1 MSRPRTLA
9 AIGLML
15 FGLEVATGAVSV
27 VVVRLWA
34 GLTPFLTGSEFVV
47 SGPRYLTGV
56 LLILTGGVMLW
67 AARFREGIW
76 TKRSACPNCGVQT
89 RRVKRRKWDR
99 ILPRIL
105 KIDVTRQ
112 SCMRCGWSGLS
123 T

>member
-34 GLTPFLTGSEFVV
+34 GLTASLTGSEFVV

-56 LLILTGGVMLW
+56 LLILTGGVMFW
-67 AARFREGIW
+67 ADRFREGIW

-89 RRVKRRKWDR
+89 RRVKRRRWDR

>member
-34 GLTPFLTGSEFVV
+34 GLTASLTGSEFVV

-67 AARFREGIW
+67 ADRFREGIW
-76 TKRSACPNCGVQT
+76 TKRLVCPNCGTQT
-89 RRVKRRKWDR
+89 RRVRRLKRDR

>member
-1 MSRPRTLA
+1 MRRPRTLA

-34 GLTPFLTGSEFVV
+34 GLTASLIGSEFVV
-47 SGPRYLTGV
+47 SRPRYLTGV
-56 LLILTGGVMLW
+56 LLILTGGAMLW
-67 AARFREGIW
+67 ADRFRGGIW
-76 TKRSACPNCGVQT
+76 TKRVGCPNCGTQT
-89 RRVKRRKWDR
+89 RRVKRRRRDR

>member
-1 MSRPRTLA
+1 
-9 AIGLML
+9 ML

-34 GLTPFLTGSEFVV
+34 GLTASLTGSEFVV

-56 LLILTGGVMLW
+56 LLILTGGVMFW
-67 AARFREGIW
+67 ADRFREGIW

-89 RRVKRRKWDR
+89 RRVKRRRWDR